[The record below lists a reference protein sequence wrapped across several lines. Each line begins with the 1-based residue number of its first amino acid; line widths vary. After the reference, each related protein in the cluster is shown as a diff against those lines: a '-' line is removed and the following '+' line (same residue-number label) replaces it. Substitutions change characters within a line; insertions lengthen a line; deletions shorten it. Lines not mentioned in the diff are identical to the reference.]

1 MICDFSYCF
10 PEQTDCYSSDS
21 TDGSKPML
29 IIGLAAHCRAARH
42 PGLGCCGL
50 FLQLF
55 DVLSGKLFSEPQ
67 TVSQSCHNLCVCVC
81 VRTCIQTHVSVSL
94 SCK

>member
-1 MICDFSYCF
+1 
-10 PEQTDCYSSDS
+10 
-21 TDGSKPML
+21 ML
-29 IIGLAAHCRAARH
+29 IISPAAHCRAVRH

-67 TVSQSCHNLCVCVC
+67 TVSQSCHNLRVCVC
-81 VRTCIQTHVSVSL
+81 VHMYTDTRVCVSALQMNKPREMRNSSL
-94 SCK
+94 RF

>member
-1 MICDFSYCF
+1 
-10 PEQTDCYSSDS
+10 
-21 TDGSKPML
+21 ML
-29 IIGLAAHCRAARH
+29 IIGPAAHCRAARR

-67 TVSQSCHNLCVCVC
+67 TVSQSCHNLRVCVC